1 MNAKKDVKQK
11 ILEVL
16 RSSTRRWRTAS
27 GIAKDTGVA
36 LDEVIAILDGAREV
50 ARSRKAGSHGQALFA
65 LRDKRADPGDEE
77 DREEDRNVMGASE
90 SVPDKADNLQYFV
103 LLPLDASMRGLRD
116 AIGRTLREEQ
126 AIPFFVD
133 ELPAG
138 AAWVDE
144 IVQRI
149 RSSNVVIADITRKNP
164 NVMFELGIAH
174 GLGKPLILL
183 INEKEDV
190 DLPSDLVGYQYLMY
204 APDNLSS
211 FVERLRRMARQLQAR
226 KGAAK

>member
-1 MNAKKDVKQK
+1 
-11 ILEVL
+11 
-16 RSSTRRWRTAS
+16 
-27 GIAKDTGVA
+27 
-36 LDEVIAILDGAREV
+36 
-50 ARSRKAGSHGQALFA
+50 
-65 LRDKRADPGDEE
+65 
-77 DREEDRNVMGASE
+77 
-90 SVPDKADNLQYFV
+90 
-103 LLPLDASMRGLRD
+103 
-116 AIGRTLREEQ
+116 LREER
-126 AIPFFVD
+126 AVPFFVD

-138 AAWVDE
+138 AAWVDD

-149 RSSNVVIADITRKNP
+149 RSSHVVVADITRMNP

-183 INEKEDV
+183 INEVEDV

-211 FVERLRRMARQLQAR
+211 FVERLRRTARQLQAR